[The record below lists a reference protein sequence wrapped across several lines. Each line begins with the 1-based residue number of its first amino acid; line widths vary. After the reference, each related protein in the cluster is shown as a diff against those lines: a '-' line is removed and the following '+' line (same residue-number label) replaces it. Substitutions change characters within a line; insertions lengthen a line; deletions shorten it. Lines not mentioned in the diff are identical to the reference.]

1 MACALTV
8 TVVAVWLAFPPEV
21 RAQFT
26 VFQEATLLLIG
37 LILFSAGFALA
48 RCRLDVDE
56 QGLTVVNGYRTHR
69 YEWGQVLAISLRPGN
84 PWAVLDLSD
93 GTSQPVMAIQGS
105 DGPRA
110 RTHVRQVR
118 KVVEAHA
125 GDEPEE
131 PGSLSGGG

>member
-8 TVVAVWLAFPPEV
+8 TVVTIWLAFPPEV

-37 LILFSAGFALA
+37 LILFGVGFALA

-69 YEWGQVLAISLRPGN
+69 FEWGQVVAISLRPGN

-110 RTHVRQVR
+110 MTQVRQVR

-125 GDEPEE
+125 GAEPHRDG
-131 PGSLSGGG
+131 PDDG